1 MRHDKSE
8 STHIYDNI
16 LYAWFSLSIL
26 KKDLHANDCLNSALQ
41 NFCLQTEACSST
53 MVIKYK
59 NKIVQT
65 EP

>member
-26 KKDLHANDCLNSALQ
+26 KKTYMQMIA
-41 NFCLQTEACSST
+41 
-53 MVIKYK
+53 
-59 NKIVQT
+59 
-65 EP
+65 